1 MGCQDARVVNVM
13 SKITPD
19 DVVINFMPVQ
29 YTYVGGS
36 AGAVLFISIV
46 SLVTGAKVI
55 PWVAMTG
62 EIGLR

>member
-1 MGCQDARVVNVM
+1 M